1 MTRKHAVA
9 DVRSGPQSR
18 GRHLAVSLPRG
29 GFTLI
34 ETIVALVLLGVAGA
48 ALLSV
53 FITPI
58 ANSADPQIAAQG
70 RAIATAYLEEILL
83 RPYGSGPG
91 DCSRSQRAEFDT
103 VWCYAGLNETPTD
116 QFGNPIAPLSDYAVE
131 VAVGGN
137 ATLASVQVRV
147 RHPTGLDITLSGR
160 RGNYP

>member
-1 MTRKHAVA
+1 MTDA
-9 DVRSGPQSR
+9 RSGARFKARRLSASPPKR
-18 GRHLAVSLPRG
+18 

-70 RAIATAYLEEILL
+70 RAIAKAYLEEILL

-91 DCSRSQRAEFDT
+91 DCGRSQRAEFDT

-131 VAVGGN
+131 VTVDGN
-137 ATLASVQVRV
+137 ATLASVRVRV
-147 RHPTGLDITLSGR
+147 RHSTGSDIALSGR